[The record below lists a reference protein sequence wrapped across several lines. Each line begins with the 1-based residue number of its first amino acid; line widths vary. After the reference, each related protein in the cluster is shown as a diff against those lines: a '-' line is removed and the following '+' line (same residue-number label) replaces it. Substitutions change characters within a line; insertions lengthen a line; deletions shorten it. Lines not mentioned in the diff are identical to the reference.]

1 MARAASNIEV
11 HLRRLATA
19 KPRIAKLKRG
29 ELLSSMPMAEMLGVR
44 WPALRDW
51 CGDIEGF
58 EASGAFER
66 GGNGV
71 EWKFDPRKVHAF
83 LTNHFAKRV
92 KQQAVKSAKL
102 TKAVGVTMSPD
113 EAAPSLAETK
123 DLVNL
128 TLAVT
133 AAQEK
138 QGYFIPAHQ
147 VSDFIAG
154 YNEAV
159 VSGILGTR
167 TKVDPNGNLPVA
179 VRKALDEH
187 LRSLAT
193 AVHALAQKFI
203 GDCGARSEQGGTGRA
218 G

>member
-58 EASGAFER
+58 EASGAFQR

-71 EWKFDPRKVHAF
+71 EWQFDPRKVHAF
-83 LTNHFAKRV
+83 LTKHFELQLKREGR
-92 KQQAVKSAKL
+92 QSRQRTKSVGL
-102 TKAVGVTMSPD
+102 TMPLD

-128 TLAVT
+128 TLT
-133 AAQEK
+133 
-138 QGYFIPAHQ
+138 
-147 VSDFIAG
+147 
-154 YNEAV
+154 V
-159 VSGILGTR
+159 VSMQERQGVTTRVDRTCDVVSRCFEGWSRRVMGIKTEL
-167 TKVDPNGNLPVA
+167 DPNGALTPA
-179 VRKALDEH
+179 LRKALEES
-187 LRSLAT
+187 LRRVCA
-193 AVHALAQKFI
+193 I
-203 GDCGARSEQGGTGRA
+203 GREGVQEELRLLRANSGKERTG
-218 G
+218 